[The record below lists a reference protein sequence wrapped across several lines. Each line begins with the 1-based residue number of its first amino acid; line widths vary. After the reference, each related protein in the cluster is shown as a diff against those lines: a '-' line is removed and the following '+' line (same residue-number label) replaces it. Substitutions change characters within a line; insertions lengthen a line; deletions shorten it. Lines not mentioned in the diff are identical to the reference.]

1 MKLIVS
7 CSSGIESSV
16 KRELYKLGIPDAKA
30 TNGKIEIEG
39 DFELLS
45 KLCVWLRC
53 ADRVFVEVAK
63 FEAKT
68 FDELFENTKNV
79 DFSKYLKK
87 YTRVF
92 LDGNC
97 YESELM
103 AIKSCG
109 GVIKKAVMESLKR
122 SYGVTN
128 ETGETVTLYFSILN
142 NVCTLMLDACGNGLH
157 KRGYRELTYT
167 APLKETLA
175 CSLVDLSVY
184 NAEKSFAD
192 VFCGS
197 GTIAIE
203 TAMIARNIAPGLKRH
218 FDFEKLVGFDKKVLE
233 KVKAD
238 AKAQERDI
246 MPDIFACDISADAI
260 KMARENAKM
269 AGVDKYIHFE
279 VMDMKKFYT
288 QKEYGVIISNP
299 PYGDRMSE
307 KDKVRKLYKEFAEMF
322 SHLKN
327 WSCYIITDDKE
338 FEKTMGRKAD
348 KKRKLYN
355 AKIECTYYSFMGKKP
370 EKKEKFNQNND

>member
-1 MKLIVS
+1 MKILVS
-7 CSSGIESSV
+7 CSAGTEACV
-16 KRELYKLGIPDAKA
+16 KRELYKLGIEDAKA
-30 TNGKIEIEG
+30 NDGKIELEG

-63 FEAKT
+63 FDAEN
-68 FDELFENTKNV
+68 FDELFENTKKV
-79 DFSKYLKK
+79 DYSKYLKK

-97 YESELM
+97 YNSNLM

-109 GVIKKAVMESLKR
+109 GVIKKAVMTSLEK
-122 SYGVTN
+122 SYGTSS
-128 ETGETVTLYFSILN
+128 ETGETVTLYFSIIN
-142 NVCTLMLDACGNGLH
+142 NVCSLMLDACGDGLH

-184 NAEKSFAD
+184 NPEKPFAD

-203 TAMIARNIAPGLKRH
+203 TAMIARNIAPGRNRH
-218 FDFEKLVGFDKKVLE
+218 FDFEKFVGFDKKILE
-233 KVKAD
+233 KVKID
-238 AKAQERDI
+238 AKNQERDI
-246 MPDIFACDISADAI
+246 MPDIYACDIDREAI

-269 AGVDKYIHFE
+269 AGVEKYIHFE
-279 VMDMKKFYT
+279 VMDMKKFYSK
-288 QKEYGVIISNP
+288 KEFGVIISNP
-299 PYGDRMSE
+299 PYGERLGE
-307 KDKVRKLYKEFAEMF
+307 KNQIKKLYSDFAEMF
-322 SHLKN
+322 KSLKI
-327 WSCYIITDDKE
+327 WSCYIITNDKD
-338 FEKTMGRKAD
+338 FEKIMGRRAD

-355 AKIECTYYSFMGKKP
+355 ARIECVYYSFMGKKP
-370 EKKEKFNQNND
+370 EKKTKENL